1 MGKEIVDGQISIF
14 DIISSEDR
22 EESHVPQIMLKEGDV
37 VYKVLKG
44 DVCQY
49 TVTGENSWLFGT
61 DNRGYR
67 LVDKDGI
74 YNVTSNSKL
83 RVDCFRLGS
92 DARQIAEQ
100 YLDTHDVI
108 CAKDIQHGDVIA
120 YSYIRD
126 LDGREMTAFYT
137 DIGNG
142 LLYMKEF
149 MSYHYIVE
157 NTPKNIRHFMEQQEF
172 SMNPPAGIS

>member
-14 DIISSEDR
+14 DILSFEDR

-49 TVTGENSWLFGT
+49 TVTEEKSWIFGT

-74 YNVTSNSKL
+74 YNPKSLFWSLNSLLKGARSL
-83 RVDCFRLGS
+83 YNQRLALIWQFS
-92 DARQIAEQ
+92 D
-100 YLDTHDVI
+100 H
-108 CAKDIQHGDVIA
+108 
-120 YSYIRD
+120 
-126 LDGREMTAFYT
+126 
-137 DIGNG
+137 
-142 LLYMKEF
+142 
-149 MSYHYIVE
+149 
-157 NTPKNIRHFMEQQEF
+157 KNIITKLHL
-172 SMNPPAGIS
+172 A